1 MVLVYAEGEIVPH
14 THYPFL
20 ELATFPLFFGIAV
33 FSFAMHGVILS
44 IDESALNKERL
55 PVIMNYTVVLVVA
68 MYLTF
73 GAVGY
78 AG

>member
-1 MVLVYAEGEIVPH
+1 MVTVYAGREIVPH

-20 ELATFPLFFGIAV
+20 ELRTFPLFFGIAV

-44 IDESALNKERL
+44 IDESAQNKEFL
-55 PVIMNYTVVLVVA
+55 PRVMDWTVVLVVA
-68 MYLTF
+68 VYLTF